1 MDITELDFILLII
14 IGYGMGVA
22 TGLCYC
28 VKYRNA
34 FLTRSKSLDSFR
46 EAVATGN
53 TTTYGTTQPPVIQA
67 SAPPSHNPVK
77 LTIE

>member
-1 MDITELDFILLII
+1 MDITELDFILLMI
-14 IGYGMGVA
+14 IGYGLGVS

-46 EAVATGN
+46 EAVATGEVSN
-53 TTTYGTTQPPVIQA
+53 YGTITPVVA
-67 SAPPSHNPVK
+67 SAPPLK